1 VRRCA
6 DETLRLDILTLVDD
20 DDSETTARE
29 LVKTGQ
35 NEPCEELGAVAS
47 NDYGGDPLTGLGQ
60 LSSWKDARSGS
71 LEN

>member
-1 VRRCA
+1 
-6 DETLRLDILTLVDD
+6 
-20 DDSETTARE
+20 
-29 LVKTGQ
+29 VKTGQ